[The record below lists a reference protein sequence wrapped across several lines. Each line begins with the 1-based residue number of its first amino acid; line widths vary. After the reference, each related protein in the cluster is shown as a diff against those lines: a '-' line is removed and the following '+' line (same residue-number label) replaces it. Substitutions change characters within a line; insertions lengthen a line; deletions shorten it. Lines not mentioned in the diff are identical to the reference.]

1 MVTQACRAG
10 TGPPIGHS
18 RRLTTRDGET
28 VEDLSWEA
36 IPLDWQVAAPCKEC
50 NEGWME
56 QIETAAPPILTA
68 MLDDKR
74 VSLDISGV
82 DALAQWVTLHVMVAQ
97 HAYPKEETS
106 IDPEGALS
114 GVLPNPSSSARCTDL
129 GWPLQRSW
137 PWPTQYLH
145 REIRI
150 ARPDPSPPNAY
161 IVGFSVGYA
170 AFVCWGHEVTAGAIV
185 RLGQNMHELVT
196 PIWPA
201 LSPIS
206 WPPPGL
212 LGAEGLATAVAN
224 LIATT

>member
-1 MVTQACRAG
+1 MDSRRACIFCGATRSKITKEHVWPKWLRKHVELG

-97 HAYPKEETS
+97 HAYPKERRRS
-106 IDPEGALS
+106 IPKE
-114 GVLPNPSSSARCTDL
+114 RY
-129 GWPLQRSW
+129 R
-137 PWPTQYLH
+137 
-145 REIRI
+145 
-150 ARPDPSPPNAY
+150 
-161 IVGFSVGYA
+161 
-170 AFVCWGHEVTAGAIV
+170 AFFQTRQV
-185 RLGQNMHELVT
+185 
-196 PIWPA
+196 
-201 LSPIS
+201 
-206 WPPPGL
+206 PPGAQIWVGRYS
-212 LGAEGLATAVAN
+212 GAGRGPPSTCTARSESHAPTPRRPTHTSLVSPSATLPSCVG
-224 LIATT
+224 ATR